1 MSIEEN
7 IRNLISLVTR
17 MEDTLGRIEQHL
29 IGMETASPEP
39 EIPTAA
45 VLVPSIPAPSLEVPL
60 ILPPAP
66 ELSVVP
72 AASTELLT
80 PAPFNT
86 IAGLIEYA
94 TAVYTQIGM
103 EKGAK
108 IQGILHDIGYA
119 DIKKVAPEH
128 FGAFYAKIEELK
140 RS

>member
-1 MSIEEN
+1 MSIEN
-7 IRNLISLVTR
+7 TLQGILNSLVR
-17 MEDTLGRIEQHL
+17 MEQHL
-29 IGMETASPEP
+29 IGTETASPEP

-45 VLVPSIPAPSLEVPL
+45 VLVPTIPAPSLDVPL
-60 ILPPAP
+60 PTVAATLPNVVSLPPSAP
-66 ELSVVP
+66 QGFIVP
-72 AASTELLT
+72 TGI
-80 PAPFNT
+80 PFTT

-94 TAVYTQIGM
+94 TAAYTQIGM

-119 DIKKVAPEH
+119 DIKTVAPEH

>member
-1 MSIEEN
+1 MSIENTLQEILN
-7 IRNLISLVTR
+7 SLVR
-17 MEDTLGRIEQHL
+17 MEQHL
-29 IGMETASPEP
+29 IGTETASPEP
-39 EIPTAA
+39 EIPIAA
-45 VLVPSIPAPSLEVPL
+45 VLVP
-60 ILPPAP
+60 PPVP

-72 AASTELLT
+72 GLSLPPGPPAS

-128 FGAFYAKIEELK
+128 FGVFYAKIEELK